1 MQAFEIVARRWHAA
15 NRERTEPSRRSSPAL
30 RRKGAFRFS
39 TCQSSWFAAS
49 WFAARAVARAS
60 AHARTKITCTAR
72 HPCAWHCAPIRYVTK
87 DQGQVGARQSRR
99 HAAQK
104 RGGATINARR
114 AVFFTGVISDDSTSL
129 CFCRLTFGFFYVW
142 RRACVGPS
150 PLGRGFSPLCAAQT
164 PKQTEPKGSD
174 PTSRHQYFARHSGSS
189 AHAMQR

>member
-87 DQGQVGARQSRR
+87 VQGPRPSRSETE
-99 HAAQK
+99 QK
-104 RGGATINARR
+104 ARR
-114 AVFFTGVISDDSTSL
+114 TETRGSDNQRTTG
-129 CFCRLTFGFFYVW
+129 GFFHRGDQRRQHLALFLPVNFWLLLYVW
-142 RRACVGPS
+142 RRACVGPFAS
-150 PLGRGFSPLCAAQT
+150 GPGVLSALRCPD
-164 PKQTEPKGSD
+164 PKQTEPLKV
-174 PTSRHQYFARHSGSS
+174 
-189 AHAMQR
+189 

>member
-114 AVFFTGVISDDSTSL
+114 AGFFTGVISDDSTSL
-129 CFCRLTFGFFYVW
+129 CFCRLTFGFFSTSGA
-142 RRACVGPS
+142 ACVGPS

-164 PKQTEPKGSD
+164 PNRQ
-174 PTSRHQYFARHSGSS
+174 SR
-189 AHAMQR
+189 